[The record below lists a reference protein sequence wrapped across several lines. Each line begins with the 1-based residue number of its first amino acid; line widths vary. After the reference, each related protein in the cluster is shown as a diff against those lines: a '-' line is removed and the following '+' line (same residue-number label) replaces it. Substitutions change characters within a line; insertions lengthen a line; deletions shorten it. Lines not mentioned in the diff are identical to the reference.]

1 MEKSFH
7 VLATNLQTICRSQ
20 PVGNQLNLNIE
31 LNIIFDSISYR
42 LQPIRRLNRSLHS
55 AASNA
60 MLFAPV
66 FLVQLCA
73 YVHCEIMELRKLTFV
88 PSFLASMNISLPTW
102 FFFSISTLV
111 PRLKS
116 HVTRNILMKYNLRK
130 MAYTCLLINLPY
142 TDYVSLHGLVSPQ
155 IAISATLSAI
165 HKIKSDLSNRL

>member
-73 YVHCEIMELRKLTFV
+73 LRDHGIKKADICAELSCIHEYFTSNLIFFLNKHTCRKIEKSCHKKYSHEVQLKKNGIYM
-88 PSFLASMNISLPTW
+88 LAT
-102 FFFSISTLV
+102 
-111 PRLKS
+111 K
-116 HVTRNILMKYNLRK
+116 
-130 MAYTCLLINLPY
+130 
-142 TDYVSLHGLVSPQ
+142 
-155 IAISATLSAI
+155 SAI
-165 HKIKSDLSNRL
+165 YRLRFTSRLGITTNSHQCHIISNSQD